1 MMDLQKLI
9 AKMDQL
15 SEAEDPASVIAKYTE
30 MGKSPTAQMPAFI
43 DPKDGKVKY
52 IDNANASMGQQPQVK
67 VMPSDWVK
75 RYAPDLAA
83 ALAAQGGNKAAY
95 GAQEKGGLFGIKG
108 LGNFDQGTKVNTQ
121 QAGADATSATFIKD
135 MVAKITPLLDKVEK
149 KAGVV
154 NYSLGGTG
162 TGGPGIKLPG
172 ATEGLNFKSG
182 IARVLAESL
191 GYELNEAEADPD
203 MAELEKMFAQVADI
217 EDPTIKSLQD
227 RYQKILA
234 TKKEADAP
242 GQTATPTPGG
252 PSSQDLTGAAGAAGE
267 EVGKKLQ
274 RYKELLAKASGKTAP
289 TQTATP
295 KPTAAAGANPL
306 AADPIT
312 ANAKPKTEARL
323 SEAEKYAALRDR
335 LLMIEARDD
344 VQDQETDEGIADLA
358 RGAWNVGKN
367 FAGGL
372 GGKMAQG
379 TTKTAAEL
387 ATSQAATNAA
397 RVAAG
402 KKALSAAQLAQQA
415 KVGIGANNAATGA
428 AKFANRAGTAIAK
441 NPVKTAIAATG
452 VGAAAGYGL
461 SGGAEKK
468 PEDNKPVVPPKPG
481 VLPPKVP
488 EVPGQTA
495 TPVPGGLT
503 PEEMKEL
510 DTLAQS
516 FGDSEDEEIAGL
528 NKQYGDVKNAIM
540 NAKK

>member
-1 MMDLQKLI
+1 MDLQKLI
-9 AKMDQL
+9 AKMDQI
-15 SEAEDPASVIAKYTE
+15 EAKGIVEAGDPEGYAQAQAAMARLEKAAKYTGDDTIVRGR
-30 MGKSPTAQMPAFI
+30 MGLP
-43 DPKDGKVKY
+43 PKLPPIEQWDGKMPVPTGKPDW
-52 IDNANASMGQQPQVK
+52 ISRLTTLGGSTDAQAQAAAVNTAEKGALDQSNASLKQIADLTAKLNAMA
-67 VMPSDWVK
+67 MAT
-75 RYAPDLAA
+75 APT
-83 ALAAQGGNKAAY
+83 K
-95 GAQEKGGLFGIKG
+95 EGI
-108 LGNFDQGTKVNTQ
+108 
-121 QAGADATSATFIKD
+121 S
-135 MVAKITPLLDKVEK
+135 
-149 KAGVV
+149 
-154 NYSLGGTG
+154 
-162 TGGPGIKLPG
+162 
-172 ATEGLNFKSG
+172 FKSMM
-182 IARVLAESL
+182 AKQLTESF
-191 GYELNEAEADPD
+191 GYNMSEEG
-203 MAELEKMFAQVADI
+203 
-217 EDPTIKSLQD
+217 EDKQAIIKQLQNLTSGFRD
-227 RYQKILA
+227 TEDEKILA
-234 TKKEADAP
+234 VVSAADEAIKKAQASATTTP

-295 KPTAAAGANPL
+295 KPPAAAGANPL

-335 LLMIEARDD
+335 VLMIEARDD

-387 ATSQAATNAA
+387 AASQAATNAA

-441 NPVKTAIAATG
+441 NPVKTAVAATAA
-452 VGAAAGYGL
+452 GAAAGYGL

-488 EVPGQTA
+488 GQTA

-510 DTLAQS
+510 DALAQS

-528 NKQYGDVKNAIM
+528 NKQYGDVKNALM